1 MLRTASAVTYIHSM
15 KRDWASAPTAADRGT
30 DPERGA
36 ISIAF
41 HIHKPRIG
49 NGNSCDDLPF
59 IRHEADVF
67 FFTFFD
73 SYLPP
78 ITA

>member
-1 MLRTASAVTYIHSM
+1 MASAVTYIHSM
-15 KRDWASAPTAADRGT
+15 KRDRASAPTTAGRGT
-30 DPERGA
+30 DPERGP

-67 FFTFFD
+67 F
-73 SYLPP
+73 SLSSIHICPP
-78 ITA
+78 SLRD